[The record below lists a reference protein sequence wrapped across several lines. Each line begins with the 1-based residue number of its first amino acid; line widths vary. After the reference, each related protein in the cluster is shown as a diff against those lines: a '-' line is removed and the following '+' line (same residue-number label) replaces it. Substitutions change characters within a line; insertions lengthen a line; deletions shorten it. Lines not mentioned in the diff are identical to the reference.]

1 MNSSEATLAGTVEQ
15 ALWNASLLLTKA
27 PDLALEQTGEIL
39 RTDPAHLGAM
49 LLASRAHRACDEPD
63 HAEALALRAL
73 GLRAAYGPALRELG
87 LITLMRNDLAKA
99 TEFLENALAANSD
112 DAGAWSVLADVRRL
126 SGDRSGAEAAVR
138 SSILAAVRDVESL
151 APGAALMDER
161 LSDAEHLLRLRL
173 RDYPTDVST
182 IRMMAELATRLG
194 RLNDA
199 EKLLRRALEIAPFFQ
214 AARELLARNLQR
226 AHRPADALVE
236 IETLLSHDAENPSF
250 QMLKAALLVKIGDQE
265 AARLVYE
272 KVLAA
277 HPNQPKGWMSLGH
290 VLKTLG
296 RRDAGI
302 SAYKR
307 AIRELPTLGE
317 AWWSLANLKT
327 VRFTPDDIAEMERAL
342 RQGVND
348 DDNLHLHFALG
359 KASED
364 AGDYRSAFEHW
375 SQGNALRRK
384 TLDYDPS
391 EIQESCARAKAFFDK
406 AVLGRKSGHA
416 AHDPIFIVGMPRSG
430 STLVEQIL
438 ASHSQIEGTMELP
451 DMMEIASRL
460 SHKAKQAN
468 QRFPEMLGTLSTEE
482 RVALG
487 QEYLDRTRVHRKTG
501 RPYFIDKMPNNWMHV
516 GLIRTILPNAHIIDT
531 RRHPVGCCLSMW
543 KQHFARGQGF
553 SYDLG
558 NLARYYR
565 DYEDLM
571 THFATV
577 MPDMVHRVVY
587 ERMVADSE
595 HEIRTLLDYLQL
607 PFEEACVSFWRN
619 DRAVRTASSEQV
631 RQPIFT
637 DAVDHWRNFEPW
649 LGSLLRELAPV
660 IETYPHRSREDVH

>member
-39 RTDPAHLGAM
+39 RTSPGHPGAM
-49 LLASRAHRACDEPD
+49 LLAAKAHRACDEPD
-63 HAEALALRAL
+63 RAEELALRAL
-73 GLRAAYGPALRELG
+73 PLRSAHGPASRELG
-87 LITLMRNDLAKA
+87 LIALMRNDLAKA
-99 TEFLENALAANSD
+99 TEFLENALTADSD
-112 DAGAWSVLADVRRL
+112 DAGAWSILADVRRL
-126 SGDRSGAEAAVR
+126 SGDEPGATAAVR
-138 SSILAAVRDVESL
+138 SSILAAVRDVECL
-151 APGAALMDER
+151 APAAALMDER

-226 AHRPADALVE
+226 AHRAAGALVE

-250 QMLKAALLVKIGDQE
+250 QMLKASLLVKIGDQE

-277 HPNQPKGWMSLGH
+277 YPNQPKGWMSLGH

-302 SAYKR
+302 AAYKR

-327 VRFTPDDIAEMERAL
+327 VRFTPDDIAAMERAL
-342 RQGVND
+342 RQSVND

-364 AGDYRSAFEHW
+364 AGDYRKAFEHW
-375 SQGNALRRK
+375 SRGNALRRK

-391 EIQESCARAKAFFDK
+391 EIHESCARAKAFFDES
-406 AVLGRKSGHA
+406 VLGPENGHA

-460 SHKAKQAN
+460 SHKAKQGGH
-468 QRFPEMLGTLSTEE
+468 RFPEMLGTLSTEE
-482 RVALG
+482 RIALG

-558 NLARYYR
+558 DLARYYR
-565 DYEDLM
+565 DYENLM
-571 THFATV
+571 THFAAV
-577 MPDMVHRVVY
+577 MPNMVHRVVY

-595 HEIRTLLDYLQL
+595 HEIRTLLDYLKL

-649 LGSLLRELAPV
+649 LGSLLSELAPV
-660 IETYPHRSREDVH
+660 IETYPYRSREDVH